1 MRHLIG
7 EALTEEEENPE
18 QSPETDRALGKYP
31 ISVASNLTGVPE
43 HKLRAFESAELI
55 GPDRTDGG
63 TRLYSDDEL
72 ESIRRIAELADKGI
86 NYAGIREILEMAE
99 GQQETET
106 DTE

>member
-1 MRHLIG
+1 
-7 EALTEEEENPE
+7 LTEEENPE
-18 QSPETDRALGKYP
+18 RSPEEDRALGKYP